1 MRRMERGE
9 RGNRGR
15 MGRKNTSW
23 RGRGRSGMWWSR
35 GVGVVNGVIAER

>member
-15 MGRKNTSW
+15 MRRKNTSW
-23 RGRGRSGMWWSR
+23 RGRGRSGMWWCR
-35 GVGVVNGVIAER
+35 GVGVVNGVSAER